1 MRHATRLLVL
11 AAFLPV
17 SARALEPEPSR
28 EARWPGW
35 RGADG
40 QGIVRE
46 SGQPQEWSST
56 KNVAWKTE
64 IPGRGHSS
72 PIVWGDRIFLTTAI
86 EGEVDPAAKPVKH
99 VVDGEDFVHPDGIGA
114 DHRHRF
120 VVLALD
126 AVSGKVLWQKTA
138 WEGAPYD
145 TRHRRGS
152 YASPTPV
159 TDGTFVYAYFGAQ
172 GLYAYDFAG
181 KLAWRYATGGV
192 AELGVDVGTSPLLYK
207 GLVIL
212 QCDEDNGDKSYVAAV
227 DKRTGKEVWRVA
239 RKIEASWA
247 TPVVVRASDRD
258 ELVTA
263 GSQWILAYDPAT
275 GRELWRLKGLESNA
289 VPSPVAGDD
298 VVVLSAGYPEKIAIA
313 VRPGGTGDVTG
324 SDRVLW
330 TYKKGT
336 AYVPSPILYDGFVY
350 LMTDKGL
357 ITCMDAKT
365 GEVKYEGARL
375 PVPAS
380 FMASPLALGG
390 RILLMSLDGD
400 TFVLKAGPKF
410 EVLGTNALDE
420 PISASAAAAPGRL
433 FIRGERHLFAIGA
446 PAGS

>member
-1 MRHATRLLVL
+1 MRHAIRLLVVVLLPASL
-11 AAFLPV
+11 A
-17 SARALEPEPSR
+17 ALEPEPSR
-28 EARWPGW
+28 ESQWPGW

-46 SGQPQEWSST
+46 TGLPLEWSPNR
-56 KNVAWKTE
+56 NVVWKTE

-86 EGEVDPAAKPVKH
+86 EGELDPAARPAKH
-99 VVDGEDFVHPDGIGA
+99 VVDGEDFVHPDGVGA
-114 DHRHRF
+114 DRRHRF
-120 VVLALD
+120 VVLELSAAD
-126 AVSGKVLWQKTA
+126 GRILWQRTA

-159 TDGTFVYAYFGAQ
+159 TDGTLVYAYFGAQ
-172 GLYAYDFAG
+172 GLYAFDFTG
-181 KLAWRYATGGV
+181 KLVWKYSPGGV
-192 AELGVDVGTSPLLYK
+192 AELGVDVSTSPLLYRN
-207 GLVIL
+207 LVLL
-212 QCDEDNGDKSYVAAV
+212 QCDEDNGDRSFVAGV
-227 DKRTGKEVWRVA
+227 DKKTGKEVWRVP

-247 TPVVVRASDRD
+247 TPVIVRASGRD

-263 GSQWILAYDPAT
+263 GNQWILAYDPAT
-275 GRELWRLKGLESNA
+275 GKELWRLKGLDSNA

-298 VVVLSAGYPEKIAIA
+298 VVVLSAGYPEKVAIA

-336 AYVPSPILYDGFVY
+336 AYVPSPILYDGYVY

-365 GEVKYEGARL
+365 GEVKYEAARL

-390 RILLMSLDGD
+390 NILLMSQDGD
-400 TFVLKAGPKF
+400 TFVVKAGPSF
-410 EVLGTNALDE
+410 EVVGTNPLDE
-420 PISASAAAAPGRL
+420 PISASAAAVRGRL
-433 FIRGERHLFAIGA
+433 FIRGERHLFAIGTA
-446 PAGS
+446 AGS